1 MYWYPTQPYN
11 VPQGGPQGNGELQNL
26 YREIESQRMLSRQ
39 ILSLVREN
47 HRLLSLLYSKQY
59 GSYPTQ
65 WNHELI
71 NS

>member
-1 MYWYPTQPYN
+1 MYWYATQPYFITQG
-11 VPQGGPQGNGELQNL
+11 VPQGYGELVNL
-26 YREIESQRMLSRQ
+26 YREIERQRMLSRQ

-47 HRLLSLLYSKQY
+47 HRLLSLLYSKQF
-59 GSYPTQ
+59 GSYPPQ